1 MSNWLLVAGAAVAVL
16 TYRDVEDTIVRP
28 VTAQLWVEERDARR
42 ADNSQAIAEVLIRRA
57 ARASRVKAKPI
68 TIADLQLGRELDAF
82 TGPISA
88 WDGFGAALED
98 GHEAAKVD
106 PAFARRASGA
116 AWRAWLAV
124 RLGLGREIAPG
135 ALWYR
140 HTSGE
145 PAREWRGQPLVRA
158 LEAPNGKVLALYRP
172 KAGAGE

>member
-1 MSNWLLVAGAAVAVL
+1 MSNWLLVVAGAAAVL

-98 GHEAAKVD
+98 GHEAA
-106 PAFARRASGA
+106 SGQS
-116 AWRAWLAV
+116 
-124 RLGLGREIAPG
+124 REF
-135 ALWYR
+135 
-140 HTSGE
+140 
-145 PAREWRGQPLVRA
+145 
-158 LEAPNGKVLALYRP
+158 KVLSSTLTWT
-172 KAGAGE
+172 